1 MPFDAHVLHV
11 CHETD
16 AFMIDL
22 LNGTQRLFTAAELS
36 TNLKFPRS
44 DLSDVRAGK
53 PIKLYWVGRVTKIAA
68 ARGKEACHI
77 QFEDGTTISLG
88 MQAAERHLVH
98 EGNPSSDTQLSAT
111 QECTL
116 CCIAFG
122 SAVSFSKHLLLCA

>member
-1 MPFDAHVLHV
+1 
-11 CHETD
+11 
-16 AFMIDL
+16 MIDL

-88 MQAAERHLVH
+88 IQAAERQLVDQ
-98 EGNPSSDTQLSAT
+98 GDPSSDTHLSAT